1 MGISMK
7 KKMKKTVWFN
17 ILKAVG
23 ILAACTGIGYLF
35 QFAGLRT
42 ENISMIYLVGVLL
55 VTLVTGAL
63 VYGIVSSVLSILAYN
78 FFFTA
83 PTMTLQV
90 YDPNYVVTLVILLV
104 GSFIVSTLTNK
115 LHMHIA
121 DAKRREVQM
130 AALYELSSGFLN
142 ISGTENIVTHGL
154 YGLSKAQNRQ
164 AIIYMGDDLARTT
177 RSSAEEDNRAA
188 RWCFENVKPCGC
200 GTEYFPELAWTYLPL
215 RSGNSVFGVA
225 GVHCDNVPMLEE
237 ELLLTRM
244 VVSQISSA
252 LERETLY
259 RQEAE
264 NKVRIEK
271 EQLRNNLLRAVSHDL
286 RTPLTG
292 IAGSADFIAHSL
304 DNLSREEILSLV
316 GGIGNDAL
324 WLNNM
329 VENLLNMTRIS
340 EDGVALNKQGEVVDD
355 IVGEAYRRVSRI
367 KTNKSIRVD
376 VPEEVVELRM
386 DGRLIIQV
394 LVNLLDNAL
403 KHTPEGTAI
412 ELKAYPEKGYMVF
425 EVSDNGKGIDP
436 QIMDKV
442 FDNFVTA
449 SASSSD
455 AQRGMGIGL
464 GICKSIVE
472 AHGGVIAALNNDKGG
487 ATFKF
492 ALPL

>member
-1 MGISMK
+1 MDK
-7 KKMKKTVWFN
+7 NMKKTVLQD
-17 ILKAVG
+17 ILKTAG
-23 ILAACTGIGYLF
+23 ILAACTALGYVF
-35 QFAGLRT
+35 QLAGLRT

-55 VTLVTGAL
+55 VTLATGTL
-63 VYGIVSSVLSILAYN
+63 VYGIVASVVSILAYN

-83 PTMTLQV
+83 PTLTLQV

-115 LHMHIA
+115 LHKMILEA
-121 DAKRREVQM
+121 RRREKQM
-130 AALYELSSGFLN
+130 AALYERSSGFLN
-142 ISGTENIVTHGL
+142 ISGTENIITHGL
-154 YGLSKAQNRQ
+154 YGLSKTQNRQ
-164 AIIYMGDDLARTT
+164 AIIYKGDDLARTAA
-177 RSSAEEDNRAA
+177 SEAEEENRAA

-200 GTEYFPELAWTYLPL
+200 GTDYFPESAWMYLPL
-215 RSGNSVFGVA
+215 RSGNNVFGVA
-225 GVHCDNVPMLEE
+225 GVHCDQAPMTDS
-237 ELLLTRM
+237 ELMLTRM
-244 VVSQISSA
+244 VVSQISGA

-264 NKVRIEK
+264 NEVRIEK
-271 EQLRNNLLRAVSHDL
+271 EHLRNNLLRAVSHDL

-292 IAGSADFIAHSL
+292 IAGSADFLAHSL
-304 DNLSREEILSLV
+304 KNLSAEEVLSLV
-316 GGIGNDAL
+316 NGIGNDAL

-329 VENLLNMTRIS
+329 VENLLNMTRIN

-367 KTNKSIRVD
+367 KTDKTIKID
-376 VPEEVVELRM
+376 VPEEVVEVRM

-394 LVNLLDNAL
+394 LTNLLDNAL
-403 KHTPEGTAI
+403 KHTPDKTQI
-412 ELKAYPEKGYMVF
+412 ELSAYPENGYMVF
-425 EVSDNGKGIDP
+425 EVKDNGQGIDP

-449 SASSSD
+449 PATSAD
-455 AQRGMGIGL
+455 AKRGMGIGL

-472 AHGGVIAALNNDKGG
+472 AHGGVIAAKNNEQGG

-492 ALPL
+492 ALPM